1 MPLLLAKLVPVVMAV
16 SAFATVFFLAGCRAG
31 GLVHRRCCD
40 RSCIGG
46 QSRPGKSNTTKGQY
60 GAREQRGGQS
70 FVLKLF
76 HFLSFLEHQ
85 WLTGNPSVRDKL
97 FRSCFNPAAILS
109 VRFNAAPS

>member
-1 MPLLLAKLVPVVMAV
+1 MPMLLAKLVPVVMAV

-31 GLVHRRCCD
+31 GVVQRRWCA
-40 RSCIGG
+40 RSYFGG
-46 QSRPGKSNTTKGQY
+46 QSRPGISNTTKGQY
-60 GAREQRGGQS
+60 GACEQRGEQS

-97 FRSCFNPAAILS
+97 FRS
-109 VRFNAAPS
+109 